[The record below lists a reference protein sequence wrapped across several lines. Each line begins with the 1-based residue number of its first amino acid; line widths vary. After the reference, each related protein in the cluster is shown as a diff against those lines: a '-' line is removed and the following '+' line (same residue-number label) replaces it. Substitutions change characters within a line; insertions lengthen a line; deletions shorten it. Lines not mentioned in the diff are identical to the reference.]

1 MNANNANKKTLRKQG
16 LTISS
21 TPTKAQRKTV
31 SGDYQRFDQVAIDCV
46 QFVERLMK
54 LKSDQFE
61 RKLVGSEK

>member
-21 TPTKAQRKTV
+21 TPTKARVKTV

-46 QFVERLMK
+46 QFVE
-54 LKSDQFE
+54 Q
-61 RKLVGSEK
+61 VGSGQ